1 MCLDDR
7 TSKEDWG
14 WEYNVTVA
22 DLAKKIYDGIDPSY
36 KQK

>member
-14 WEYNVTVA
+14 WEYKIDVA
-22 DLAKKIYDGIDPSY
+22 GLAKKILDGIDPKY
-36 KQK
+36 RK